1 VLNTVCETF
10 NISNKYISSNL
21 FSQILCD
28 FSADLHTVR
37 MQVLGSLNGQ
47 KAIAECQ
54 QLVAT

>member
-28 FSADLHTVR
+28 FSATVR